1 MVLSA
6 VSFSSRPV
14 VRLAVSV
21 TFTPEALPI
30 GFNSS
35 VDVNLCFEISS
46 ETTAATS
53 GNRQPSW
60 PTQCW
65 GHSLLASGQGKRMG
79 WVGLCGDEVLG
90 FEIPLFGA

>member
-1 MVLSA
+1 MAHESCSIVSIEGMNEPSTDTEDLRSFLMVLSA

-53 GNRQPSW
+53 GNRQPS
-60 PTQCW
+60 
-65 GHSLLASGQGKRMG
+65 
-79 WVGLCGDEVLG
+79 
-90 FEIPLFGA
+90 